1 MADLLLLE
9 AIVAL
14 AFFVEA
20 TTGFGATVVAVAL
33 GGAVL
38 PVRELLPAFVPVNL
52 ALSLFV
58 VGSDPAAVDRPTLFR
73 RVLPAMLL
81 GFPVG
86 AVAFRLLGE
95 RAGALEVAFGAFV
108 VAVAAL
114 RLFGIGAVGRR
125 TGVATLGL
133 AGVVH
138 GAFGTGGP
146 LVVMTLGALGL
157 DKRAFRATL
166 AALWALLALFLLGSY
181 ALAGALTLESLR
193 LSALLFPPMLVG
205 LLLGQRVHA
214 RLDPAR
220 FRLAV
225 DALLLVAGGV
235 LLARTLGVM

>member
-1 MADLLLLE
+1 MGDLPLLE

-52 ALSLFV
+52 VLSLFV
-58 VGSDPAAVDRPTLFR
+58 VGSDRAAVDRPTLSR

-86 AVAFRLLGE
+86 ALGFRLLGE
-95 RAGALEVAFGAFV
+95 RAGALEVAFGLFV

-114 RLFGIGAVGRR
+114 RLLGIAAVGRR
-125 TGVATLGL
+125 GGAAALGL

-157 DKRAFRATL
+157 EKRVFRATL
-166 AALWALLALFLLGSY
+166 AAIWALLAPFLLGSY
-181 ALAGALTLESLR
+181 ALAGALGPESLR
-193 LSALLFPPMLVG
+193 LSALLLPAMIAGLV
-205 LLLGQRVHA
+205 LGQKAHA

-225 DALLLVAGGV
+225 DALLLAAGGV
-235 LLARTLGVM
+235 LLARTLGGT